1 MALQSMKKM
10 DPEEELAKAKEL
22 LKKSPRPDMS
32 KYVTKKREQ
41 FIAKL
46 PEEETGEPVRQKA
59 EEWDSALR
67 ARNARARA
75 AFHDAE
81 IKRVDDYISKRP
93 IGESNTAYGYLANQR
108 RAAAMERR
116 KAEAEAATAADAAS
130 KERRGKLKKKEAP
143 AGYDPKKDVK
153 VPEKSSL
160 ESSKD
165 LDYGFS
171 LKGGNQ
177 GYGRKYYE
185 KEGAYE
191 DDVPFAK
198 KDNKK

>member
-32 KYVTKKREQ
+32 KYVAKKREQ

-93 IGESNTAYGYLANQR
+93 IGEGNAAYNFLAAQR
-108 RAAAMERR
+108 KDAAMKKR
-116 KAEAEAATAADAAS
+116 KEEGEAAFAADAAS

-143 AGYDPKKDVK
+143 TGYDPKKDVK
-153 VPEKSSL
+153 VPERSSL
-160 ESSKD
+160 ESPED
-165 LDYGFS
+165 IDYSFRQ
-171 LKGGNQ
+171 KQ
-177 GYGRKYYE
+177 GQAYGRGHYI
-185 KEGAYE
+185 KEGSYE
-191 DDVPFAK
+191 DNIPFAK